1 MRRTSPVPIL
11 APTAGVF
18 TMLCL
23 LLMPELAAD
32 AALDAM
38 TLTARRLIPLL
49 FPYSV
54 LSALMLRRGWLPSR
68 GPLSALYRLPGDC
81 EGVLFSGM
89 AAGFPVG
96 ASGAVQLYRSGRISR
111 EDAGRLA
118 AVSSLPSPAFLT
130 GAAGAMWES
139 VRYGWFLWIAA
150 NLTLMIFS
158 RLTGTADGNRTPEP
172 LPFSRRTESFSADFT
187 RSVTDSASACLS
199 VVAFVVF
206 FRVTA
211 AVGSALIPP
220 AGPLLTM
227 LLEFSAG
234 VREGAALGGIRGAA
248 FTGASAGFGGL
259 SVLMQIAARN
269 GDLPGERAFS
279 LKPYLCSRI
288 LLAAVLSAASAVWAY
303 NFPMTAASPVV
314 SVADVSP
321 ALLCAV
327 PLLLILLRSCSPER
341 RKKLP

>member
-1 MRRTSPVPIL
+1 MRRISPFPML
-11 APTAGVF
+11 APAAGVF
-18 TMLCL
+18 AMLCL
-23 LLMPELAAD
+23 LLMPEPAAD

-38 TLTARRLIPLL
+38 TLASRRLIPLL

-54 LSALMLRRGWLPSR
+54 LSNLMLRRGWLPSR

-81 EGVLFSGM
+81 EGILFSGM

-111 EDAGRLA
+111 EDSARLA

-130 GAAGAMWES
+130 GAAGAMWGS

-150 NLTLMIFS
+150 NLTLLVFS
-158 RLTGTADGNRTPEP
+158 RLTGNDGKRPTIPVP
-172 LPFSRRTESFSADFT
+172 DSRGTESFSVDFT
-187 RSVTDSASACLS
+187 KSVTDSASACLS
-199 VVAFVVF
+199 VTAFVVF

-211 AVGSALIPP
+211 SVGSALIPP

-248 FTGASAGFGGL
+248 FTGASAGFGGI

-314 SVADVSP
+314 SVADASP

-327 PLLLILLRSCSPER
+327 PLLLILLRSCSPEG

>member
-1 MRRTSPVPIL
+1 MRRISPFPML
-11 APTAGVF
+11 APAAGVF
-18 TMLCL
+18 AMLCL
-23 LLMPELAAD
+23 LLMPEPAAD

-38 TLTARRLIPLL
+38 TLAARRLIPLL

-54 LSALMLRRGWLPSR
+54 LSTLMLRRGWLPSR

-111 EDAGRLA
+111 EDSARLA

-130 GAAGAMWES
+130 GAAGAMWGS

-150 NLTLMIFS
+150 NLTLLVFS
-158 RLTGTADGNRTPEP
+158 RLTGNDGKRPTIPVP
-172 LPFSRRTESFSADFT
+172 DSRGTESFSVDFT
-187 RSVTDSASACLS
+187 KSVTDSASACLS
-199 VVAFVVF
+199 VTAFVVF

-211 AVGSALIPP
+211 SVGSALIPP

-248 FTGASAGFGGL
+248 FTGASAGFGGI

-314 SVADVSP
+314 SVADASP

-327 PLLLILLRSCSPER
+327 PLLLILLRSCSPEG